1 MESFFKTLKWELDAL
16 EGKRSKKEVRQ
27 SIFIY
32 IETYYNRIR
41 LHSALDYVA
50 PNELYLEKVA

>member
-27 SIFIY
+27 SIFMN

-41 LHSALDYVA
+41 LHSSLDYVS